1 MIEQCWNC
9 HVVFKSKF
17 LSVQVK
23 HNVSKAASEE
33 HLILLLK
40 NQDKRAL
47 ELIFDNYSTVLLN
60 VISRIVKDRMMAQD
74 VLQESLLKVWN
85 HSATYKNDQGS
96 LFTRLVTICRNTAI
110 DKTRTKDFRLAQ
122 ESRTSPELVFIEKAD
137 ENDEVEQWYT
147 RQLINQLPP
156 NQRNLIDLAYFQG
169 FTQRE
174 IAENLEIPLGTVK
187 TRIRLALAHLRSII

>member
-1 MIEQCWNC
+1 M
-9 HVVFKSKF
+9 
-17 LSVQVK
+17 SVQVK
-23 HNVSKAASEE
+23 HNVSKPASEE

-40 NQDKRAL
+40 SQDKRAL

-96 LFTRLVTICRNTAI
+96 LFTWLVTICRNTAI
-110 DKTRTKDFRLAQ
+110 DKTRTKDFRLTQ